1 MARPQE
7 PELPT
12 DHPPQ
17 EPLLLLR
24 AEFSAH
30 HHLPGS
36 GGQQSRGGEQKPG
49 EFSLSPA
56 WLGAHKKAWR
66 LQCCNHI
73 KQKVSGLASLTF
85 AKVRTVSLEL
95 PLG

>member
-1 MARPQE
+1 MYVPIFIMVPPQE
-7 PELPT
+7 SELPT

-24 AEFSAH
+24 AKFSAH

-36 GGQQSRGGEQKPG
+36 SGQQSRGGRQEPG

-56 WLGAHKKAWR
+56 SFRSVLVLQFNLVVAHRKD
-66 LQCCNHI
+66 
-73 KQKVSGLASLTF
+73 
-85 AKVRTVSLEL
+85 
-95 PLG
+95 

>member
-1 MARPQE
+1 MMAPPQE
-7 PELPT
+7 SELPA

-24 AEFSAH
+24 AKLGAH

-49 EFSLSPA
+49 ECSVVQVRSGPA
-56 WLGAHKKAWR
+56 NRPVGGPLKDWR
-66 LQCCNHI
+66 CRNH
-73 KQKVSGLASLTF
+73 S
-85 AKVRTVSLEL
+85 
-95 PLG
+95 